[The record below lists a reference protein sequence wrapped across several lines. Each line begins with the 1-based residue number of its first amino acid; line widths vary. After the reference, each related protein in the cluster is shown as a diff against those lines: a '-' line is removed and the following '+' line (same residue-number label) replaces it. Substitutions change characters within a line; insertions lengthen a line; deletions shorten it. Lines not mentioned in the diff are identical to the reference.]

1 MTKVEIFSFGRVLN
15 LFLSFQ
21 CFGSSLVL
29 CMDMQ
34 GLLWTHYA
42 FKEFCKLFP
51 HYALANFLKNWF
63 NTEIQALL
71 DSSVEVYRLNYVA
84 LVIS

>member
-1 MTKVEIFSFGRVLN
+1 
-15 LFLSFQ
+15 
-21 CFGSSLVL
+21 
-29 CMDMQ
+29 MDLQ
-34 GLLWTHYA
+34 GLLWTRYA

-51 HYALANFLKNWF
+51 HYALAKFLKNLF